1 MQFTK
6 IRAAHSALFVAAA
19 IALVT
24 TGPVQA
30 QTTLRWKLKDGE
42 TLKYTTDMVQKQK
55 DSVMGMDIETT
66 MTQGMGMSWK
76 VGAVKDGKAEITQT
90 IDAFRQKMESPFAQ
104 FEFDSKDG
112 KEPEGPIGQLIGP
125 IMKALVGA
133 EFTLKLDPQGEIS
146 DVKVS
151 QKLVD
156 SLKGNFALAQM
167 GSMFSEDG
175 LKNMVQQGGQ
185 GFPKESVEKGKSWSK
200 SVELK
205 MPFGTMKM
213 DNTFTYEG
221 AETKDDVKLEKIAMK
236 AKISI
241 EPAENSP
248 IELKIKSGDVAGTI
262 YFDNVAGRI
271 RLSETK
277 QSMVMEITAMGQVIE
292 TAVDQTMTMKL
303 VEKE

>member
-1 MQFTK
+1 MRSSTRPFVRVGLVST
-6 IRAAHSALFVAAA
+6 IVCAVGAATA
-19 IALVT
+19 
-24 TGPVQA
+24 QA

-42 TLKYTTDMVQKQK
+42 TLNYTTDMVQKQK
-55 DSVMGMDIETT
+55 ASVMGMEIETT

-76 VGAVKDGKAEITQT
+76 VGAVKDGKAEVTQT
-90 IDAFRQKMESPFAQ
+90 IDSFRQKMESPFAQ
-104 FEFDSKDG
+104 FEFDSKEG

-133 EFTLKLDPQGEIS
+133 EFTLKLDPQGEVS

-156 SLKGNFALAQM
+156 SLKQNPALAQL

-185 GFPKESVEKGKSWSK
+185 GFPKESVEKGNSWTK
-200 SVELK
+200 NVELK

-213 DNTFTYEG
+213 ENTFTYEG
-221 AETKDDVKLEKIAMK
+221 PETKDDAKLEKIAMK
-236 AKISI
+236 AKITI
-241 EPAENSP
+241 EPAEDSP
-248 IELKIKSGDVAGTI
+248 IALKIKSGDVAGTI

-271 RLSETK
+271 RRSETK
-277 QSMVMEITAMGQVIE
+277 QNMVMEITANGMVIE

-303 VEKE
+303 TEKE

>member
-1 MQFTK
+1 MRPSTRPFVRVGLVAFATLAVG
-6 IRAAHSALFVAAA
+6 AATA
-19 IALVT
+19 
-24 TGPVQA
+24 QA

-42 TLKYTTDMVQKQK
+42 TLRYSTDMVQKQK
-55 DSVMGMDIETT
+55 ATVMGMEIETT

-76 VGAVKDGKAEITQT
+76 VGEVKDGKAEVTQT
-90 IDAFRQKMESPFAQ
+90 IDWFRQKMESPFAQ
-104 FEFDSKDG
+104 FEFDSKEG
-112 KEPEGPIGQLIGP
+112 KEPEGPIGQLIAP

-156 SLKGNFALAQM
+156 SLKQNPALAQF
-167 GSMFSEDG
+167 GGMFSEDG

-185 GFPKESVEKGKSWSK
+185 GFPKESVEKGSSWTK
-200 SVELK
+200 NMELK

-213 DNTFTYEG
+213 QNTFTYEG

-236 AKISI
+236 AKLSI

-271 RLSETK
+271 RFSETK
-277 QSMVMEITAMGQVIE
+277 QNMVMEINAMGQMIE
-292 TAVDQTMTMKL
+292 TVVDQTMVMKL
-303 VEKE
+303 VDKE